1 MTETRAMT
9 LTVATRNVSADGT
22 VVCPGEKGGPWE
34 LDGEQVRA
42 MLHAFAGLT
51 AVELVEAEARIFVEG
66 PQGKVAVQN
75 VGGRL
80 FVAAVP
86 EAVNTASEQTPEQ
99 TLEWVTHGSEA
110 AEAMRDRESRMAAE
124 SAAEMLMV
132 SSPRSS
138 TWKRVAN
145 SGSLLAALLMIAAG
159 VAFFTFR
166 PETPQDVEM
175 VNDATRIAELNAKLD
190 GRYGV
195 PGATM
200 LVLAGGQLAG
210 VQTISGGAGEE
221 PRFKFSYR
229 YGQRGAQ
236 VVLVLSNGAL
246 LELQPEGG
254 LKFLESVYP
263 RLAK

>member
-1 MTETRAMT
+1 
-9 LTVATRNVSADGT
+9 
-22 VVCPGEKGGPWE
+22 
-34 LDGEQVRA
+34 
-42 MLHAFAGLT
+42 
-51 AVELVEAEARIFVEG
+51 
-66 PQGKVAVQN
+66 
-75 VGGRL
+75 
-80 FVAAVP
+80 
-86 EAVNTASEQTPEQ
+86 
-99 TLEWVTHGSEA
+99 
-110 AEAMRDRESRMAAE
+110 MRERESRMAEE

-132 SSPRSS
+132 SSPRTS

-145 SGSLLAALLMIAAG
+145 SGSLLAVLVVIAAG

-166 PETPQDVEM
+166 SETPQDLEM

-200 LVLAGGQLAG
+200 LVLAGGRLSG
-210 VQTISGGAGEE
+210 VQAIAGGAGEE
-221 PRFKFSYR
+221 PRFKFTYR

-246 LELQPEGG
+246 LELQADGG

-263 RLAK
+263 RSAR